1 MRLVWFLWCRTSP
14 PPTHRRGLT
23 AAETAD
29 PQQDEPGST
38 TGTVSDCVI
47 PRRDLPS
54 PHTHN
59 TAVEQDR
66 KHLPKFHEKN
76 LSVLGPNEEPA
87 ISVRGL
93 GHSSPDSRPSA
104 FLINPVTG
112 DSCHQP
118 EPGQSCLLE
127 LGPEFASPRVALWP
141 QRLPFVHLPTWLQIR
156 HENIIDSVSGFANNG
171 VITSKAHQCLGY
183 ACNTYMLGTTEE
195 LQLKSSLLDRWRA
208 LGMPPSGLVAKLIR
222 KCSIRPLAKT
232 SSLSEFNRIKSP
244 KQAPNYSPNCTEE
257 VGKKEKLYQS
267 ALPCL
272 LSM

>member
-1 MRLVWFLWCRTSP
+1 MVSL
-14 PPTHRRGLT
+14 
-23 AAETAD
+23 D
-29 PQQDEPGST
+29 PQQGLCR
-38 TGTVSDCVI
+38 TVSSPGETC
-47 PRRDLPS
+47 L

-104 FLINPVTG
+104 FLINPITG

-127 LGPEFASPRVALWP
+127 LGPEFASPRVALGP
-141 QRLPFVHLPTWLQIR
+141 K
-156 HENIIDSVSGFANNG
+156 DSPLCIYQPGSGSG
-171 VITSKAHQCLGY
+171 TKTLLIQCRVLLIWCYYVQGPSMPGY

-208 LGMPPSGLVAKLIR
+208 LGMPPRGLVAKLIR

-244 KQAPNYSPNCTEE
+244 KQAPNYSPNCTYR
-257 VGKKEKLYQS
+257 GS
-267 ALPCL
+267 R
-272 LSM
+272 